1 MDQGNKV
8 KKYLSV
14 DRREVEEREDLD

>member
-8 KKYLSV
+8 TTTQ
-14 DRREVEEREDLD
+14 